1 MKTALIAVLSVLSLA
16 ACQRKA
22 EGPPPPPPIG
32 GPPPAPPPAP
42 VPTQASFIGRW
53 AATADLCTK
62 GAWVFEA
69 DRVFTAGEV
78 GCVFKT
84 VTTVGSGYRID
95 AQCTAQAPAEPQT
108 FTLTMLPTNPPAMT
122 VTGGP
127 WSAPVT
133 LHLCAG

>member
-1 MKTALIAVLSVLSLA
+1 MKPALIAILSVLSLA

-32 GPPPAPPPAP
+32 APPPAPPQPASP
-42 VPTQASFIGRW
+42 PPASFIGRW
-53 AATADLCTK
+53 AATAELCAT

-69 DRVFTAGEV
+69 DRVSTAGEV
-78 GCVFKT
+78 GCTFKT
-84 VTTVGSGYRID
+84 VTTVGSSYRID
-95 AQCTAQAPAEPQT
+95 AMCTAQAPAQPQT
-108 FTLTMLPTNPPAMT
+108 FTLTMLPANPPAMT
-122 VTGGP
+122 VMGGP